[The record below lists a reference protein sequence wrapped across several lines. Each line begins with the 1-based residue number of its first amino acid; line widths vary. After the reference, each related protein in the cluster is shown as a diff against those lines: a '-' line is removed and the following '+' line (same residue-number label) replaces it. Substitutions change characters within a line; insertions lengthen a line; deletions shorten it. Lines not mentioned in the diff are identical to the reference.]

1 MTKALNRFVGRPHI
15 ADSYDCAD
23 LAVEVARE
31 LFARDVVLPTHRPRP
46 HGQRGQALAI
56 QAMANDLAFEVT
68 EPVDGDLV
76 LMQSAGQ
83 ELPGH
88 IGTYF
93 FVNYQPHVL
102 HTSVAL
108 GQASLHKLT
117 ALPAFSLRVVGFYR
131 WKEHH
136 GEYS

>member
-1 MTKALNRFVGRPHI
+1 MIKALDRFVGRPHC
-15 ADSYDCAD
+15 AGHYDCAD
-23 LAVEVARE
+23 LAVDVARE
-31 LFARDVVLPTHRPRP
+31 IFSRDVALPTTRPRP
-46 HGQRGQALAI
+46 QGQRGQAVAIRTMAHELAV
-56 QAMANDLAFEVT
+56 EVV

-93 FVNYQPHVL
+93 FLNHQAHVL

-108 GQASLHKLT
+108 GHASLHKLR
-117 ALPAFSLRVVGFYR
+117 ALPVFNLRVVGFFR
-131 WKEHH
+131 WKDQDEQN
-136 GEYS
+136 

>member
-1 MTKALNRFVGRPHI
+1 MIQALDRFVGRPHC
-15 ADSYDCAD
+15 ADQYDCAD

-31 LFARDVVLPTHRPRP
+31 VFARDVALPTARPRP
-46 HGQRGQALAI
+46 QGQRGQAVAI
-56 QAMANDLAFEVT
+56 RAMADELAFEVT

-93 FVNYQPHVL
+93 FVNHQAHVL

-108 GQASLHKLT
+108 GYASLHKLR
-117 ALPAFSLRVVGFYR
+117 ALPAFNLRVVGFYR
-131 WKEHH
+131 WKDQDEQN
-136 GEYS
+136 

>member
-1 MTKALNRFVGRPHI
+1 MIKALNRFIGRPHM
-15 ADSYDCAD
+15 AESYDCAD

-31 LFARDVVLPTHRPRP
+31 IFSREVALPAVRPRP
-46 HGQRGQALAI
+46 QGLRGQGVAI
-56 QAMANDLAFEVT
+56 RAMADELAFEVA

-131 WKEHH
+131 WKNRNEQN
-136 GEYS
+136 

>member
-1 MTKALNRFVGRPHI
+1 MIKALNRFIGRPHM
-15 ADSYDCAD
+15 AESYDCAD

-31 LFARDVVLPTHRPRP
+31 LFAREVALPAVRPRP
-46 HGQRGQALAI
+46 QGQRGQGVAI
-56 QAMANDLAFEVT
+56 RAMADELAFEVA

-131 WKEHH
+131 WKNRNEQN
-136 GEYS
+136 

>member
-1 MTKALNRFVGRPHI
+1 MIDALNRFVGRQHC
-15 ADSYDCAD
+15 ADHYDCAD
-23 LAVEVARE
+23 LAVDVARVI
-31 LFARDVVLPTHRPRP
+31 FARNVVLPTARPRP
-46 HGQRGQALAI
+46 QGQRGQAMAI
-56 QAMANDLAFEVT
+56 QAMAHELALEIA

-93 FVNYQPHVL
+93 FVNHQAHVL

-108 GQASLHKLT
+108 GYASLHKLT
-117 ALPAFSLRVVGFYR
+117 ALPRFNLRVVGFYR
-131 WKEHH
+131 WKDHDEQN
-136 GEYS
+136 